1 MRSDRFKV
9 RTIGKTFTHEALDV
23 YFHRYA
29 GQNQFRHHL
38 GVTYVAVEEER
49 ILGFVTVSPGSLD
62 AEELPSG
69 RRPPPYPVPILRVAR
84 LAFDE
89 SARGKGLGRALL
101 RFSIELAE
109 QMMEE
114 CGCVG
119 LLVDAKSD
127 AVSFLP
133 GLRFRS
139 FGGRRGH
146 RIAKTR
152 ADSHVP
158 SARLRTASLVVGHEN
173 DQVHGSVPVET
184 SRNGAATQWELVSR
198 AGIEPSTY

>member
-1 MRSDRFKV
+1 MTVEIRSLQRSDNRQDFHSGDE
-9 RTIGKTFTHEALDV
+9 TLDV

-84 LAFDE
+84 LAVDE

-114 CGCVG
+114 FGCVG
-119 LLVDAKSD
+119 LLVDAKSI
-127 AVSFLP
+127 AVAFYQRYGFVALEVVEGAALLRPEPTPMFLA
-133 GLRFRS
+133 L
-139 FGGRRGH
+139 
-146 RIAKTR
+146 
-152 ADSHVP
+152 
-158 SARLRTASLVVGHEN
+158 
-173 DQVHGSVPVET
+173 GSVPP
-184 SRNGAATQWELVSR
+184 R
-198 AGIEPSTY
+198 